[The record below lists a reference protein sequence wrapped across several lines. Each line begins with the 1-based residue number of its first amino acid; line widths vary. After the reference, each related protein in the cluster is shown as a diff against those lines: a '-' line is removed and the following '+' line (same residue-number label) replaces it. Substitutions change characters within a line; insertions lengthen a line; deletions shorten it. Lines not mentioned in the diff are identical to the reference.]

1 MEKFGGINMI
11 NRINLMN
18 RYDTENY
25 QTHFFLND
33 LFKLNDTNSF
43 FTLLLLQLRM
53 FVFIGS

>member
-1 MEKFGGINMI
+1 
-11 NRINLMN
+11 MN